1 MPQLDLITF
10 FPQFI
15 WSFLLYFSFYFY
27 FLFKIIPKLATVLKF
42 RKHKLLL
49 LANNINKTKDGSTN
63 LLVEYDKIIKT
74 SCQELVYLFQE
85 LLQKGNTWVVSSN
98 SNMQTKNL
106 WTCNKIFFN
115 NIFAKESINYKLNNF
130 VDKYSI

>member
-15 WSFLLYFSFYFY
+15 WCFIFYFSFYFY

-42 RKHKLLL
+42 RKHKLLS

-74 SCQELVYLFQE
+74 SCQELVNLFQE
-85 LLQKGNTWVVSSN
+85 LLQKGHAWVIYSSLD
-98 SNMQTKNL
+98 MQTKNL

-115 NIFAKESINYKLNNF
+115 NMFAKESINYKLNNF